1 MVGIMGPGENATPDE
16 NEWAYNLGAAIARKG
31 WVVLTGGREFGVMD
45 AALKGAADNNG
56 LTIGILPAESAG
68 GSSRHAQIK
77 IITGM
82 GSARNQINVLSSHI
96 LIVVGM
102 AAGTASEV
110 ALAIKAGKKIILFR
124 PDELSLSFFR
134 KIGSY
139 KIQIAMT
146 TEEAIAQIEGFVK
159 LGSASVS

>member
-1 MVGIMGPGENATPDE
+1 MGPGENASPDE
-16 NEWAYNLGAAIARKG
+16 NEWAYALGAAIAHKG

-45 AALKGAADNNG
+45 AALKGAFDYNG
-56 LTIGILPAESAG
+56 LTIGILPAETTA
-68 GSSRHAQIK
+68 GSSRYARIK
-77 IITGM
+77 IITGI

-96 LIVVGM
+96 LVVVGM

-134 KIGSY
+134 KMGSY
-139 KIQIAMT
+139 RIQIAMT
-146 TEEAIAQIEGFVK
+146 PKEAVEQIENYVK
-159 LGSASVS
+159 LGQLH